1 MLDKIPERHFETA
14 GTVFGLMACLSI
26 AAQVYAEFTTHTAST
41 VSRAY
46 AFGFLFI
53 FVFWTLY
60 GARFKR
66 PALWLTNGIAALI
79 QVLLLVAILRK

>member
-1 MLDKIPERHFETA
+1 MLNKIPERHFETA
-14 GTVFGLMACLSI
+14 GTVFGLIACLSI
-26 AAQVYAEFTTHTAST
+26 ATQVYAEFETHAPST

-53 FVFWTLY
+53 FAFWTLY

-66 PALWLTNGIAALI
+66 PALWLTNGIAALM
-79 QVLLLVAILRK
+79 QMLLLVAILRK